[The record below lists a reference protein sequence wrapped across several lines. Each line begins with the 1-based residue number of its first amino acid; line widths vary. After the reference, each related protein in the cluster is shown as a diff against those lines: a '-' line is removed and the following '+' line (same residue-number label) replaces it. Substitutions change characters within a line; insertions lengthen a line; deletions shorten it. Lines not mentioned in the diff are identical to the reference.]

1 MNNRGLFNDSEADD
15 CVRTQIKICG
25 ITSTRDAGYAVEH
38 GADAIGL
45 VFYAPSSR
53 NLTPGQAKLIRESL
67 PDSVSSVGVVV
78 DPVDELL
85 EQVIN
90 TVGVD
95 FIQFHGNESPERCR
109 ESGIPYIKALR
120 VQSTGQIQQA
130 LERYTDAAAFLLDA
144 YESER
149 VGGTGRTFA
158 WDMIPRIETPVIL
171 AGGLSAENVCDAIR
185 QVGPTGVDVS
195 TGVEI
200 SGGVKDRNAIHQFV
214 SAVRSA
220 DMLRH

>member
-1 MNNRGLFNDSEADD
+1 MNNRGLFNDSEADNR
-15 CVRTQIKICG
+15 VRTQIKICG
-25 ITSTRDAGYAVEH
+25 ITSTHDAGYAVEF

-53 NLTPGQAKLIRESL
+53 NLTPSQAKLIRDSL

-85 EQVIN
+85 EQVIE

-95 FIQFHGNESPERCR
+95 FIQFHGSESPERCR
-109 ESGIPYIKALR
+109 QSGIPYIKALR
-120 VQSTGQIQQA
+120 VQSTEQIHQA
-130 LERYTDAAAFLLDA
+130 LERYTDAVAFLLDA
-144 YESER
+144 YETER

-158 WDMIPRIETPVIL
+158 WDMIPRIAKPVIL
-171 AGGLSAENVCDAIR
+171 AGGLSAENVGEAIR
-185 QVGPTGVDVS
+185 QVNPDGVDVS

-200 SGGVKDRNAIHQFV
+200 SGGVKDRNAIHRFV
-214 SAVRSA
+214 SAVRTM
-220 DMLRH
+220 DMLLD

>member
-1 MNNRGLFNDSEADD
+1 MNNRSLFNDSDVD
-15 CVRTQIKICG
+15 NCVRTQIKICG
-25 ITSTRDAGYAVEH
+25 ITSTQDAGYAVEF

-53 NLTPGQAKLIRESL
+53 NLTPSQAKLIRDSL

-90 TVGVD
+90 AVGVD

-109 ESGIPYIKALR
+109 QSGIPYIKALR
-120 VQSTGQIQQA
+120 VQSTEQIHQA
-130 LERYTDAAAFLLDA
+130 LERYTDAVAFLLDA
-144 YESER
+144 YETER

-158 WDMIPRIETPVIL
+158 WDMIPRIEKPVIL
-171 AGGLSAENVCDAIR
+171 AGGLSAENVGEAIR
-185 QVGPTGVDVS
+185 QVGPAGVDVS

-200 SGGVKDRNAIHQFV
+200 AGGIKDRNAIHRFV
-214 SAVRSA
+214 SAVRTA
-220 DMLRH
+220 DMLLD